1 MSIIQFWRII
11 WARRWFIL
19 AATVSCV
26 IGAYIVTLIIPPR
39 WQGDARVMLNILKP
53 DPVTGSVISGNG
65 TRTYIGSQM
74 SLITD
79 YSVAGRA
86 VEDVG
91 WLSDPDLIAQ
101 YQRRPANDT
110 RDFRHWAAQLIIDR
124 TKVEVQDG
132 SNVLDIM
139 YASSSPESARS
150 VAEAIRKAYLETS
163 LSLSRADSN
172 RDADWFDQQA
182 LRAKATLEAAETAEA
197 NYERANN
204 VYMAT
209 STMDIDSARL
219 AALAG
224 QGPDGSGAPNT
235 AGGNSGAGA
244 LAAIDAQIAVLSQQ
258 LGPNHPQLIA
268 LRAQRAALASS
279 GGRGYVPTAHGSR
292 NAVEAAAA
300 AVVAKSDKLSKL
312 RQLQAEVDL
321 RRDIYNKTVAKAADL
336 RQQAAIGDT
345 GLTPM
350 GTATVPAAPS
360 FPNMPLIMFGSL
372 GLGLALGFLV
382 ALLLELLNRRV
393 RGPED
398 LQTAL
403 DVPLL
408 AVVSAPG

>member
-26 IGAYIVTLIIPPR
+26 IGAYVVTLILPPR

-53 DPVTGSVISGNG
+53 DPVTGSVISGAG

-91 WLSDPDLIAQ
+91 WLSDPDLINQ
-101 YQRRPANDT
+101 YQNRPATDT

-139 YASSSPESARS
+139 YTSSSPDSARA
-150 VAEAIRKAYLETS
+150 VAEAVRKAYLETS

-172 RDADWFDQQA
+172 RDADWFDVQA
-182 LRAKATLEAAETAEA
+182 LRAKSALEAAEAAEA

-209 STMDIDSARL
+209 STMDVDSARL

-224 QGPDGSGAPNT
+224 QSADGSGGPVSS
-235 AGGNSGAGA
+235 GNSNAGT
-244 LAAIDAQIAVLSQQ
+244 LAGIDAQIAVLSQT

-268 LRAQRAALASS
+268 LRAQRAALAAA
-279 GGRGYVPTAHGSR
+279 GGGPIYRGSR
-292 NAVEAAAA
+292 NTVEAAAA

-321 RRDIYNKTVAKAADL
+321 RRDIYNKTVAKAADS

>member
-53 DPVTGSVISGNG
+53 DPVTGSVIAGNG

-139 YASSSPESARS
+139 YASSSPDSARS

-172 RDADWFDQQA
+172 RDADWFDAQA

-219 AALAG
+219 AAMAG
-224 QGPDGSGAPNT
+224 QSVDGNGAPVSS
-235 AGGNSGAGA
+235 GNGNVGA
-244 LAAIDAQIAVLSQQ
+244 LAGIDAQIAVLSQQ

-268 LRAQRAALASS
+268 LRAQRAALAA
-279 GGRGYVPTAHGSR
+279 GGGGGTVYRGSR
-292 NAVEAAAA
+292 NTVEAAAA

-403 DVPLL
+403 EVPLL

>member
-26 IGAYIVTLIIPPR
+26 IGAYIVTLVLPPR

-53 DPVTGSVISGNG
+53 DPVTGSVIAGAG
-65 TRTYIGSQM
+65 TRTYIGSQV

-91 WLSDPDLIAQ
+91 WLSDPDLINQ
-101 YQRRPANDT
+101 YQHRPPNDT

-124 TKVEVQDG
+124 TKIEIPDG
-132 SNVLDIM
+132 SNVIDIT
-139 YASSSPESARS
+139 YTSSSPDSARA

-172 RDADWFDQQA
+172 RDADWFDAQA
-182 LRAKATLEAAETAEA
+182 LRAKAALEAAETTEA

-209 STMDIDSARL
+209 STLDIDSARL

-224 QGPDGSGAPNT
+224 QSVDGSGVPVSTGN
-235 AGGNSGAGA
+235 GNSGA
-244 LAAIDAQIAVLSQQ
+244 LAGIDAQIAVLSQQ

-268 LRAQRAALASS
+268 LRAQRAALAAATS
-279 GGRGYVPTAHGSR
+279 GGGVYRGSR
-292 NAVEAAAA
+292 NSVEAAAA

-312 RQLQAEVDL
+312 KQLQAEVDL

-345 GLTPM
+345 GLTAM

-360 FPNMPLIMFGSL
+360 FPNMTLIMFGSL

-382 ALLLELLNRRV
+382 ALLMELLNRRV

>member
-1 MSIIQFWRII
+1 
-11 WARRWFIL
+11 
-19 AATVSCV
+19 
-26 IGAYIVTLIIPPR
+26 
-39 WQGDARVMLNILKP
+39 
-53 DPVTGSVISGNG
+53 
-65 TRTYIGSQM
+65 
-74 SLITD
+74 
-79 YSVAGRA
+79 
-86 VEDVG
+86 
-91 WLSDPDLIAQ
+91 
-101 YQRRPANDT
+101 
-110 RDFRHWAAQLIIDR
+110 
-124 TKVEVQDG
+124 
-132 SNVLDIM
+132 
-139 YASSSPESARS
+139 
-150 VAEAIRKAYLETS
+150 
-163 LSLSRADSN
+163 
-172 RDADWFDQQA
+172 
-182 LRAKATLEAAETAEA
+182 LEAAETAEA

-209 STMDIDSARL
+209 STMDLDSARL

-224 QGPDGSGAPNT
+224 QSVDGSGGPVSSGNGN
-235 AGGNSGAGA
+235 AGTLAG
-244 LAAIDAQIAVLSQQ
+244 IDAQIAVLSQT

-268 LRAQRAALASS
+268 LRAQRAALAAA
-279 GGRGYVPTAHGSR
+279 GGGPVYRGSR
-292 NAVEAAAA
+292 NTVEAAAA

-321 RRDIYNKTVAKAADL
+321 RRDIYNKTVAKAADS

-403 DVPLL
+403 EVPLL